1 MKTETSG
8 FFMVFNLIV
17 PFHLQKGKNL
27 PPSKPYLWK
36 SLTKKNGDC
45 SVYRAAMATV
55 ARPLPAFKCYY
66 MKCSFYPPGNADL
79 IFVRLLSF
87 IFSVKRREVICQEFR
102 AVIMD
107 RGSCLRESSKMK
119 CK

>member
-36 SLTKKNGDC
+36 TLIKMVTVLC
-45 SVYRAAMATV
+45 RAVTATV
-55 ARPLPAFKCYY
+55 ARPLPAFKCCYT
-66 MKCSFYPPGNADL
+66 KCSCCPLEMPTLF
-79 IFVRLLSF
+79 F
-87 IFSVKRREVICQEFR
+87 
-102 AVIMD
+102 
-107 RGSCLRESSKMK
+107 
-119 CK
+119 